1 MGQLGKYCFANAK
14 IRAMLSQ
21 LVQPVVL
28 EKMCQAADCA
38 EALELLRQTPYAP
51 VLPPTGGTHE
61 DMRRI
66 ERALVR
72 CDIQTC
78 RKVHDI
84 LSSKPEKE
92 FILLLLQRYEIEE
105 LKVFL
110 RLWHRKTPVII
121 EDFLIQ
127 PQICFEIDFQRL
139 IAGQSIEELILL
151 LDHTPYKQALMR
163 SWQAYKQKHSVFYLE
178 AALDLDYYQRLN
190 AAIERFSSV
199 DRGIARRIMGI
210 EIDIQNI
217 NWLIRLRKYY
227 SLGIGEMLEWFVPG
241 GAWITKEHVRGL
253 YVSDGL
259 GTVAESVSLG
269 PYAPVKELIEDNPAA
284 MEPFLYA
291 YLGQEVRKALGGFPF
306 TIGTVLGY
314 LMLQHRQTQTIV
326 SVLNAK
332 QLGWRPEQIVPLVS
346 R

>member
-21 LVQPVVL
+21 LVSPAVFERML
-28 EKMCQAADCA
+28 NAADLA
-38 EALELLRQTPYAP
+38 EAVDELKQTPYA
-51 VLPPTGGTHE
+51 VSSL
-61 DMRRI
+61 DVRVI
-66 ERALVR
+66 EKSLSR
-72 CDIQTC
+72 CDIQAC
-78 RKVHDI
+78 RKVYDM

-110 RLWHRKTPVII
+110 RLWHKKAPVII
-121 EDFLIQ
+121 EDFLLQ
-127 PQICFEIDFQRL
+127 PVICFEIDFKKL
-139 IAGQSIEELILL
+139 ISAQTIEELILL

-163 SWQAYKQKHSVFYLE
+163 AWQVYKEKGSSFYLE
-178 AALDLDYYQRLN
+178 AALDLDYYIRVN
-190 AAIERFSSV
+190 AAIEKFSSL

-259 GTVAESVSLG
+259 AKVAESVSFG
-269 PYAPVKELIEDNPAA
+269 PYTAVKELIEDNAAA
-284 MEPFLYA
+284 MEPFLYG
-291 YLGQEVRKALGGFPF
+291 YLTQEVKKALSGFPF

-314 LMLQHRQTQTIV
+314 LILQHRQTETIV

-332 QLGWRPEQIVPLVS
+332 QLGWRKDQIVSVMNL
-346 R
+346 